1 MRYPNVYGI
10 DMPSAHELIAHGR
23 TTEEVCELIGADW
36 LIYQDLPDLI
46 EAVSGSKKI
55 KIDNFDCAVFDG
67 KYVTGDVDEA
77 YLNKIEQARNDAS
90 KVKSQAVSAI
100 IDLYNN

>member
-1 MRYPNVYGI
+1 M
-10 DMPSAHELIAHGR
+10 
-23 TTEEVCELIGADW
+23 
-36 LIYQDLPDLI
+36 
-46 EAVSGSKKI
+46 
-55 KIDNFDCAVFDG
+55 FDG

-77 YLNKIEQARNDAS
+77 YLDKIEQARNDAS

>member
-10 DMPSAHELIAHGR
+10 DMPSAHELIAHNR
-23 TTEEVCELIGADW
+23 STQDVADLIGADW
-36 LIYQDLPDLI
+36 LVYQDLNDLI

-55 KIDNFDCAVFDG
+55 KIDNFDCSVFDG
-67 KYVTGDVDEA
+67 KYVTGDIDEH

-90 KVKSQAVSAI
+90 KVKTQAVSAI

>member
-1 MRYPNVYGI
+1 MLRLVL
-10 DMPSAHELIAHGR
+10 ALTAFAFIAATNDAGAQALEGR
-23 TTEEVCELIGADW
+23 LKTI
-36 LIYQDLPDLI
+36 
-46 EAVSGSKKI
+46 VSSKKI

-77 YLNKIEQARNDAS
+77 YLDKIEQARNDAS